1 MATATEPATTDAIL
15 WYNVG
20 QYGKAGYAVPNFS
33 DKVGTLN
40 PQIASLVSLVGQS
53 LFATMQHEDAR
64 MRTPP
69 SINTIMR
76 IHRLYQRAGTILNAR
91 AVPHG
96 EPQFE
101 TTHVTP
107 AGEIFL
113 LYPVPYFLVR
123 SPFMKYCAQLILML
137 ISEMM
142 QHTENTKTQEF
153 TTNFSGMCGKYL
165 KRMYSYMATELF
177 GVTREAAMAN
187 GFLLSDEML
196 TSYDPTKFFTSTELV
211 DTVPNERF
219 IFTEDQL
226 QVLREGIP
234 ATSLPNLKPWPVSK
248 PEWAK
253 NIAKDLD
260 AQQLATLYGT
270 DPTATVA
277 ATQPVVAT
285 PAGPTFPAPVQ

>member
-1 MATATEPATTDAIL
+1 MVTNTDAIL

-20 QYGKAGYAVPNFS
+20 EFGKAGYAVPNFS

-64 MRTPP
+64 LRTPP
-69 SINTIMR
+69 SINTVMR
-76 IHRLYQRAGTILNAR
+76 LHRLYQRAGTILNAR

-96 EPQFE
+96 EMQFE

-107 AGEIFL
+107 AGEIFM

-123 SPFMKYCAQLILML
+123 SAFMKYCSQLILML

-142 QHTENTKTQEF
+142 QHTENTKTQEI

-165 KRMYSYMATELF
+165 KRMYAFMATELF
-177 GVTREAAMAN
+177 GKTRVEAMAD
-187 GFLLSDEML
+187 GFIL
-196 TSYDPTKFFTSTELV
+196 TDADLKTYDPTKFFTSTELV

-226 QVLREGIP
+226 QVLRQGIP
-234 ATSLPNLKPWPVSK
+234 ATSLPALVPWPVSK
-248 PEWAK
+248 PTW
-253 NIAKDLD
+253 AKDLAKDMD
-260 AQQLATLYGT
+260 AREMATLFGQPPST
-270 DPTATVA
+270 TANGEAAATVTA
-277 ATQPVVAT
+277 A
-285 PAGPTFPAPVQ
+285 PAGPSFPDPVQ